1 MEISNATIGV
11 LVENQ
16 YQELE
21 FWYPVLRFTE
31 VGANV
36 VVIGPSATT
45 TYGSKLG
52 FPVQPQVAVADVS
65 PADLDAVMIPG
76 GFAPESLRRNADVL
90 KLVRGV
96 HDAGRVVAA
105 VCHAGW
111 VLASAGIAEGR
122 TLTSV
127 SIIRDDMVNAGAHYS
142 EDNVVR
148 DGNLVTARLPNDVG
162 FWCREVE
169 AAIADLPERSPEDR
183 RKLVANKPVSA
194 VYDAPAVVRQR
205 AAAVG
210 SANYLQ
216 FAETQP

>member
-1 MEISNATIGV
+1 MEISHATIGV

-36 VVIGPSATT
+36 VVIGPNATV

-52 FPVQPQVAVADVS
+52 FPVEPQLSAGDVD
-65 PADLDAVMIPG
+65 PADLDAIMIPG
-76 GFAPESLRRNADVL
+76 GFAPESLRRNPDVL
-90 KLVRGV
+90 KLVKGV
-96 HDAGRVVAA
+96 HDEGNVVAA

-127 SIIRDDMVNAGAHYS
+127 SIIRDDMINAGAKYS

-169 AAIADLPERSPEDR
+169 AAIGDLPERAAEDR
-183 RKLVANKPVSA
+183 GKLVPPKPVSA
-194 VYDAPAVVRQR
+194 VYHEPATVRQK
-205 AAAVG
+205 AAAAG

-216 FAETQP
+216 FAARGE

>member
-1 MEISNATIGV
+1 MNIEDATIGV

-36 VVIGPSATT
+36 VVIGPSSTT

-52 FPVQPQVAVADVS
+52 FPVEPQVSAKDVN
-65 PADLDAVMIPG
+65 PAELDAIMIPG

-96 HDAGRVVAA
+96 HDAGNVVAA

-127 SIIRDDMVNAGAHYS
+127 SIIKDDMINAGANYS
-142 EDNVVR
+142 EENVVR
-148 DGNLVTARLPNDVG
+148 DGNLITARLPNDVG
-162 FWCREVE
+162 FWCKEVE
-169 AAIADLPERSPEDR
+169 AAIGDLPERPEEDR
-183 RKLVANKPVSA
+183 RTLVADKPVSA
-194 VYDAPAVVRQR
+194 VYDTPAVVRQK

-216 FAETQP
+216 FAERTA

>member
-1 MEISNATIGV
+1 MNIEDATIGV

-52 FPVQPQVAVADVS
+52 FPVEPQVSAKDVN
-65 PADLDAVMIPG
+65 PADLDAIMIPG

-96 HDAGRVVAA
+96 HDAGNVVAA

-127 SIIRDDMVNAGAHYS
+127 SIIKDDMIHAGANYS
-142 EDNVVR
+142 EENVVR
-148 DGNLVTARLPNDVG
+148 DGNLITARLPNDVG
-162 FWCREVE
+162 SWCKEVE
-169 AAIADLPERSPEDR
+169 AAIGDLPERPEEER
-183 RKLVANKPVSA
+183 RVLVAGKPVSA
-194 VYDAPAVVRQR
+194 VYDAPAVVRQK
-205 AAAVG
+205 AAAAG

-216 FAETQP
+216 FAERDA